1 MLGDRGQRAAGE
13 ERGPYTMHRTAFPN
27 PPTVLTCPAGAEAAA
42 GLLVAAVVIIV
53 VGEAPVVGAGAVVA
67 ASVALALAPFII
79 TVSGS
84 SLRLSIIEE
93 ACRCLRTG
101 MGQALT
107 PPLSSE
113 AIDLSVVCCL

>member
-1 MLGDRGQRAAGE
+1 M
-13 ERGPYTMHRTAFPN
+13 
-27 PPTVLTCPAGAEAAA
+27 AGAD
-42 GLLVAAVVIIV
+42 V
-53 VGEAPVVGAGAVVA
+53 VVA

-93 ACRCLRTG
+93 AGRCLRTG

-107 PPLSSE
+107 PPLSSD
-113 AIDLSVVCCL
+113 AMALLVV